1 MSKSE
6 VKPFKI
12 RQSILYPGGS
22 KPEGAPDFCTIEV
35 IEYFSYQSLQ
45 KENEEL
51 KDKLKK
57 ADQDHY
63 NIAWELEHKEYMLK
77 VLTEALHNP
86 GKKNKVE

>member
-51 KDKLKK
+51 KTALSEIK
-57 ADQDHY
+57 AYRWCPSCH
-63 NIAWELEHKEYMLK
+63 NEVSRLIA
-77 VLTEALHNP
+77 TEAL
-86 GKKNKVE
+86 KKD

>member
-6 VKPFKI
+6 VKPLELWVLKDATHDYLTWEPTRHTI
-12 RQSILYPGGS
+12 S
-22 KPEGAPDFCTIEV
+22 DFHHMID
-35 IEYFSYQSLQ
+35 FSSYQALQ

-63 NIAWELEHKEYMLK
+63 NIAWELEQYKNSN
-77 VLTEALHNP
+77 T
-86 GKKNKVE
+86 NKVE